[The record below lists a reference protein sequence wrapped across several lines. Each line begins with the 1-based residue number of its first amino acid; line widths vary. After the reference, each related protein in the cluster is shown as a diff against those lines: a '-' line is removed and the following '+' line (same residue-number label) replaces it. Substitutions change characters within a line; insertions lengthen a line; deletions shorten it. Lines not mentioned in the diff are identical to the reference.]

1 MLSNRYKVKK
11 MSRSKKSGFHP
22 KKATQ
27 KTITEYCHNST
38 VAGLSYISDSTS
50 YTLDRLLWLLAVFV
64 FAAMA
69 IYWSYQA
76 YHEWQD
82 EPVITTVKTTGN
94 AYCKKGPLNFLLSF
108 K

>member
-1 MLSNRYKVKK
+1 MPILSNRYKVKK
-11 MSRSKKSGFHP
+11 MSKSKKLGFHP

-27 KTITEYCHNST
+27 KTIREYCHNST

-50 YTLDRLLWLLAVFV
+50 YTLDRLLWFFAVFV
-64 FAAMA
+64 FAALA

-94 AYCKKGPLNFLLSF
+94 VNYE
-108 K
+108 